1 MSFRI
6 CKHSGMNEMQGEV
19 WKSEEVR
26 LERYQ
31 ESGYGDL
38 NAKLKFE
45 TLLRS
50 RAGYDFKNKS

>member
-1 MSFRI
+1 
-6 CKHSGMNEMQGEV
+6 MNEMQGEV

-31 ESGYGDL
+31 ESGHGDL

-45 TLLRS
+45 TFLRS
-50 RAGYDFKNKS
+50 RARYDFKSRS

>member
-1 MSFRI
+1 
-6 CKHSGMNEMQGEV
+6 MNEMQGEV